1 MADTAVARSHGDVF
15 ELNVHV
21 VFGCLKD
28 RAVSACAEYE
38 ERMNEPSNSRPRYT
52 WPDVISMETV

>member
-1 MADTAVARSHGDVF
+1 MTDTAVARSHGDIF

-21 VFGCLKD
+21 VFGYSMD
-28 RAVSACAEYE
+28 RIISACAEYE
-38 ERMNEPSNSRPRYT
+38 EGENEPSNSRPRYT